1 MKTITNLAIALFMG
15 CTFIACQKAGDEII
29 DKKESIEIKIDA
41 DGGKYAFASNTVNI
55 ISAPYKFNAEV
66 VNNTIVGN
74 YAGSTKAIIK
84 SSDTIYECVIKVKP
98 SFTYYIDMIIYM
110 GVSKNEIEKLYGTHI
125 RINKST
131 YYYKPLSSYLA
142 EKEVAFT
149 YDDNNKV
156 IACASYFTLYQM
168 TNVVKHLQQRYATYG
183 ISDGIAFY
191 GNALDMDNASVVVMC
206 GIGSATIVYASQ
218 AMLKS
223 RSNYADEYTHLFIN
237 NQ

>member
-1 MKTITNLAIALFMG
+1 MKTITNFAVALLMG
-15 CTFIACQKAGDEII
+15 CTFFACQKADDEII
-29 DKKESIEIKIDA
+29 DKKESIEIEIDS
-41 DGGKYAFASNTVNI
+41 DGGKYTFASNTVSV
-55 ISAPYKFNAEV
+55 ISAPDKFNAEV
-66 VNNTIVGN
+66 VNNTIVGK
-74 YAGSTKAIIK
+74 YAGLTNATIK
-84 SSDTIYECVIKVKP
+84 SNNTTYECVVKVKP

-110 GVSKNEIEKLYGTHI
+110 GISKSEIEKLYGTHT

-168 TNVVKHLQQRYATYG
+168 TNVVKHLQHRYATYG
-183 ISDGIAFY
+183 ISDGVAFY
-191 GNALDMDNASVVVMC
+191 GNALDMDDASVVIMC
-206 GIGSATIVYASQ
+206 GIESATVIYASQ
-218 AMLKS
+218 AILKS
-223 RSNYADEYTHLFIN
+223 KSSYSDDYIHLFTN

>member
-1 MKTITNLAIALFMG
+1 MKTITNFAIALFMG
-15 CTFIACQKAGDEII
+15 CTFIACQKADDGII
-29 DKKESIEIKIDA
+29 DKKESIEIEVDA
-41 DGGKYAFASNTVNI
+41 DGGKYTFASNTISV
-55 ISAPYKFNAEV
+55 ISAPDKYNAEV

-74 YAGSTKAIIK
+74 YAGSSKATIK
-84 SSDTIYECVIKVKP
+84 SGDTTYECAIKVKP

-110 GVSKNEIEKLYGTHI
+110 GISKSEIEKLYGTHTK
-125 RINKST
+125 INKST

-168 TNVVKHLQQRYATYG
+168 TNVVKHLQQRYETFG
-183 ISDGIAFY
+183 IKDGIAFY
-191 GNALDMDNASVVVMC
+191 GNALHMDDASVVIMC
-206 GIGSATIVYASQ
+206 GIESATVIYASQ

-223 RSNYADEYTHLFIN
+223 KSGYADDYTYLFIN